1 MAATY
6 NLDGKVALVTGSAR
20 GIGFETARALAG
32 RGASVAVNDL
42 DGPATEAA
50 ASAIGSQVL
59 AVPADVTD
67 REEMNAAVAAVVG
80 RFGGLDV
87 VVANAGVAP
96 PSTTMRT
103 IDPDVFERTLEID
116 LFGVWRTVRP
126 ALPQIVERKGHV
138 VVVSS
143 VYAWVNGMMNAP
155 YAVAKSGVE
164 AMGRALRSEL
174 AIHGASA
181 TVAHFGFINTKM
193 VQNAFEDEAVRS
205 SAEQRFP
212 RLMLRRLSPSYAA
225 AAVVDGIERRA
236 PRVIVPPW
244 WRAWFT
250 LRGVIN
256 PLLDRV
262 AVRDETSTPTTAQPC
277 AAAST
282 APPAA
287 TEALKSL
294 SIASPASATAM
305 RASARS
311 SPST

>member
-1 MAATY
+1 VATY
-6 NLDGKVALVTGSAR
+6 ELSGKVALVTGAAR
-20 GIGFETARALAG
+20 GIGFETARTLAG
-32 RGASVAVNDL
+32 RGARVAVNDL

-50 ASAIGSQVL
+50 AKLIGGETL

-67 REEMNAAVAAVVG
+67 REEMAATVKAVVE

-96 PSTTMRT
+96 PSTTMRS

-116 LFGVWRTVRP
+116 LLGVWRTVRP
-126 ALPQIVERKGHV
+126 ALPQIVERQGHV
-138 VVVSS
+138 VVISS

-155 YAVAKSGVE
+155 YAIAKSGVE
-164 AMGRALRSEL
+164 AMGRALRAEL
-174 AIHGASA
+174 AVHGASA
-181 TVAHFGFINTKM
+181 TVAHFGFINTRM
-193 VQNAFEDEAVRS
+193 VQDAFEDEVIRS
-205 SAEQRFP
+205 SAEERFP

-244 WRAWFT
+244 WRAWFA

-262 AVRDETSTPTTAQPC
+262 TLRDETLLATIRAVDSEERSTLRGGLDRTAG
-277 AAAST
+277 
-282 APPAA
+282 
-287 TEALKSL
+287 
-294 SIASPASATAM
+294 
-305 RASARS
+305 RD
-311 SPST
+311 